1 MSIYL
6 SHLSI
11 QLCIFLFPHV
21 PIDLSIYL
29 SVCLSIYLSTC
40 LSASLKTK
48 LFCETVLNLTTSK
61 TEQFC
66 ETSSM
71 FELDNVK
78 NEAILRDF
86 FIFQSWQHQ
95 ERSNSARL
103 PQFLN
108 LTTSKT
114 KQFCETSSYF
124 KLDNIKNEAILRD
137 FLQKWKVACSA
148 DGLVPM
154 RFAIF
159 PLRLSKLLRLRR
171 KSDQVIRS
179 AAPVT
184 QNHLSKPED
193 LRLQNAPDRLTAL
206 MKMSHVLRLPRKMHL
221 CRSCSNVPRLP
232 SFLEMPQNPH
242 VLLTF
247 GKVQNPLR
255 LPRETTSEPPKVV
268 RTPGVLY
275 ILTSKCASRHN
286 GVHFFAK
293 VVRTWCALY
302 ILTSK
307 CASRHNGVQLVI
319 SHLARWLRTR
329 RFSEPTFRPSGAT
342 NHLKNTGCFATFLP
356 FRAPASSFFW
366 LFLFSAFLSSTL
378 LSSSTL
384 LFSLTLPIS
393 AFSSVHI
400 VGSMAS
406 KLPSVIWYD
415 MVRHSVLDWIYIYI
429 YNILQPPGS
438 FKSEIS
444 TMHGWCGWQKS
455 RKYSLTK
462 AMEMMHSMERGAVP
476 LSD

>member
-1 MSIYL
+1 
-6 SHLSI
+6 
-11 QLCIFLFPHV
+11 
-21 PIDLSIYL
+21 
-29 SVCLSIYLSTC
+29 
-40 LSASLKTK
+40 
-48 LFCETVLNLTTSK
+48 
-61 TEQFC
+61 
-66 ETSSM
+66 
-71 FELDNVK
+71 
-78 NEAILRDF
+78 
-86 FIFQSWQHQ
+86 
-95 ERSNSARL
+95 
-103 PQFLN
+103 
-108 LTTSKT
+108 
-114 KQFCETSSYF
+114 
-124 KLDNIKNEAILRD
+124 
-137 FLQKWKVACSA
+137 
-148 DGLVPM
+148 
-154 RFAIF
+154 
-159 PLRLSKLLRLRR
+159 
-171 KSDQVIRS
+171 
-179 AAPVT
+179 
-184 QNHLSKPED
+184 
-193 LRLQNAPDRLTAL
+193 
-206 MKMSHVLRLPRKMHL
+206 MHL

-329 RFSEPTFRPSGAT
+329 RFSEPFRPSGAT

-366 LFLFSAFLSSTL
+366 LFLFSAFLSSAL

-393 AFSSVHI
+393 AFHVSILSEVWLLNFLRLYD
-400 VGSMAS
+400 M
-406 KLPSVIWYD
+406 IWYD
-415 MVRHSVLDWIYIYI
+415 IVYWTESIYIYN

-438 FKSEIS
+438 PKSEIS